1 MCNQDENAS
10 LTVDLTLS
18 ETKLREC
25 LGARDD
31 PPAGA
36 AQAAL
41 GGRGCPVG
49 RLPAS
54 RRTEGRKATHGVES
68 QSTVLAD
75 HVEISSGR
83 TGKDLKNYPGTLNR
97 AFWEQ
102 DNLASFWVPGELWF
116 RE

>member
-1 MCNQDENAS
+1 MKAHALLS
-10 LTVDLTLS
+10 PSVDLTLS

-49 RLPAS
+49 RIPAS

-68 QSTVLAD
+68 LCSVLAG
-75 HVEISSGR
+75 HVKISSGW
-83 TGKDLKNYPGTLNR
+83 TLEVSPGR
-97 AFWEQ
+97 
-102 DNLASFWVPGELWF
+102 
-116 RE
+116 

>member
-1 MCNQDENAS
+1 MKAHALLS
-10 LTVDLTLS
+10 PSVDVTLS

-49 RLPAS
+49 RIPTS
-54 RRTEGRKATHGVES
+54 RRTEGRKTTHGVES
-68 QSTVLAD
+68 QSTVPAGLLD
-75 HVEISSGR
+75 VSSGR
-83 TGKDLKNYPGTLNR
+83 TLKDLKNYPGTLNR
-97 AFWEQ
+97 VFLEQ
-102 DNLASFWVPGELWF
+102 DNLASFWVPEELWLG
-116 RE
+116 E

>member
-54 RRTEGRKATHGVES
+54 RRTEGRKATHGIES

-102 DNLASFWVPGELWF
+102 DHSASFWAPGELWF